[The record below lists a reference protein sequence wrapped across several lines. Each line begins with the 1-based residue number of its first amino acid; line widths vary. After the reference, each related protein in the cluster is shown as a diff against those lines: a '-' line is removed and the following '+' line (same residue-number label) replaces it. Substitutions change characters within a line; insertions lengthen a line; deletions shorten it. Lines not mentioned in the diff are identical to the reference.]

1 MDLTEVR
8 KNIDR
13 VDRQIRELFVQR
25 MELANQVVE
34 IKARNGDEIYKPE
47 REQVVIQ
54 KQTEG
59 MESRWVKPYT
69 ALLKKI
75 MGVSREYQYGRML
88 ELREHAPFTW
98 SEQKKEVRHLAV
110 AHSEEEYARAVAS
123 VCTGQADAGQAIWKK
138 DGIGIS
144 APLEELL
151 LENHLFITEYMV
163 GKETG
168 VENRVTFADH
178 LEVLP
183 QHDHIRITFMI
194 SEPGGSLSVILS
206 TITDYGV
213 GITEIYP
220 RPAKEQGQFRFFVE
234 IHCHLDTGEGQALLY
249 QIMKETREFKILGSY
264 RKEGEEDVCR
274 GKEF

>member
-34 IKARNGDEIYKPE
+34 IKARNGDEIYKPD

-88 ELREHAPFTW
+88 ELREHDPFTW

-110 AHSEEEYARAVAS
+110 AHSEEEYARTVAS

-138 DGIGIS
+138 DGVGIS

-168 VENRVTFADH
+168 MENRVTFADH

-183 QHDHIRITFMI
+183 QHDHIRITFMV
-194 SEPGGSLSVILS
+194 SEPGGSLSAILS

-234 IHCHLDTGEGQALLY
+234 IHWIPEKGRRCC
-249 QIMKETREFKILGSY
+249 TRS
-264 RKEGEEDVCR
+264 
-274 GKEF
+274 